1 MANSESTKFKLTL
14 IDEEVLYDTTYLT
27 YEDELGNTI
36 VLEDG
41 VITMINDH
49 HLDSMGNIE

>member
-1 MANSESTKFKLTL
+1 MANSESTKFKLKL